1 MINKIKTGIMLCRYG
16 FSFKSNVAGA
26 LIFMVLGI
34 VMQINMIN
42 GMSFLGSMY
51 IVLSA
56 VFMYQLICSVT
67 ISTMIQTSGYK
78 KQLQTL
84 IPTITS
90 VPFMM
95 LMYTVC
101 VIMYYF
107 MKSGS
112 EEYAI
117 RNLLLT
123 AIFVFFMEIYTGT
136 AYKYFV
142 VSMGVMLVSIY
153 AFMFN
158 SDRIMEK
165 LMTVLSSLSLNSFGA
180 VIVIGYVAII
190 VGGVLEYLLSCLFYK
205 KPLSKMAFGA
215 ALKRAAQ

>member
-34 VMQINMIN
+34 VMQTNMTN
-42 GMSFLGSMY
+42 EMSCLGSMY

-56 VFMYQLICSVT
+56 IFMYQLICSVT

-117 RNLLLT
+117 KNLLLT

-158 SDRIMEK
+158 SDRIMEM

-205 KPLSKMAFGA
+205 KPLSKLAFGA
-215 ALKRAAQ
+215 ALKKAAQ

>member
-16 FSFKSNVAGA
+16 LSFKSNVAGA

-42 GMSFLGSMY
+42 GMSFWGSVY

-78 KQLQTL
+78 KPLQTL

-101 VIMYYF
+101 VIMYFF
-107 MKSGS
+107 MKSGNG
-112 EEYAI
+112 EFAI
-117 RNLLLT
+117 KNLLLT
-123 AIFVFFMEIYTGT
+123 AIFVFFMEVYTGT

-142 VSMGVMLVSIY
+142 VSMCVMMVTIY

-165 LMTVLSSLSLNSFGA
+165 LMSILSSLSLNSFGA
-180 VIVIGYVAII
+180 VIVIGYVAIV

>member
-34 VMQINMIN
+34 VMQTNMIN

-90 VPFMM
+90 VTFMM

-117 RNLLLT
+117 KNLLLT

-142 VSMGVMLVSIY
+142 VSLGVMLVSIY

-205 KPLSKMAFGA
+205 KPLSKLAFGA
-215 ALKRAAQ
+215 ALKKAAQ

>member
-117 RNLLLT
+117 KNLLLT

-142 VSMGVMLVSIY
+142 VSLGVMLVSIY

-158 SDRIMEK
+158 SDRIMEM

-205 KPLSKMAFGA
+205 KPLSKLAFGA
-215 ALKRAAQ
+215 ALKKAAQ

>member
-117 RNLLLT
+117 KNLLLT

-142 VSMGVMLVSIY
+142 VSLGVMLVSIY

-158 SDRIMEK
+158 SDRIMEM

>member
-26 LIFMVLGI
+26 LIFMILGI
-34 VMQINMIN
+34 VMQGFQGNT
-42 GMSFLGSMY
+42 MSFLGSVY
-51 IVLSA
+51 IVLSV
-56 VFMYQLICSVT
+56 VFMYQLICSVS
-67 ISTMIQTSGYK
+67 ISTMVQTSGYK

-84 IPTITS
+84 IPTMTC

-95 LMYTVC
+95 IMYTVS
-101 VIMYYF
+101 VVMYLF
-107 MKSGS
+107 MKTGN
-112 EEYAI
+112 EQYAVE
-117 RNLLLT
+117 NLLMT
-123 AIFVFFMEIYTGT
+123 AIFVFIMQVYTGV

-142 VSMGVMLVSIY
+142 VSMCVMMVTIY

-165 LMTVLSSLSLNSFGA
+165 LMSILSSLSLNSFGA
-180 VIVIGYVAII
+180 VIVIGYVAIV